1 MTYLDLVQVLQPATN
16 VPLTR
21 VATTTTTTTTTTKWQ
36 AAAVQPTTATTE
48 AATEAELQA
57 GGNEGEKL
65 QLEQEETERINKVDV
80 DVSSEDRDK

>member
-1 MTYLDLVQVLQPATN
+1 MTYLDLVPVLQAATN

-65 QLEQEETERINKVDV
+65 QLEQEETERIDKVDV

>member
-1 MTYLDLVQVLQPATN
+1 MTYLDLVPVLQAATN

-36 AAAVQPTTATTE
+36 AAAVQPTTVTTE

-65 QLEQEETERINKVDV
+65 QLEQEETERIDKVDV

>member
-1 MTYLDLVQVLQPATN
+1 MTYLDLVPVLQAATN

-21 VATTTTTTTTTTKWQ
+21 VATTTKWQ

-65 QLEQEETERINKVDV
+65 QLEQEETERIDKVDV